1 MNLPKRFG
9 FINTAAKFVALVCLP
24 ALLALSALAQTGTT
38 IVRGNVTD
46 QQGQPIAGA
55 TVKLTS
61 AEKNLSRTQTTNA
74 DGGYVFSAVPPG
86 TYQVEVEAGGF
97 KKLSVDNVAALVDTP
112 REVSVQLQVGNVT
125 ESVTVTAANESPINS
140 TDASLGN
147 AFENRRVVELP
158 LNARNIVGLLS
169 LQAGVTRQGEV
180 TGGRRDQAN
189 ITIDGVD
196 ANEQQTGLDVVAPG
210 GNGAFNPGVGVAQ
223 GNALAAVLRTN
234 PDAVQEFRVTT
245 SNPNASQGRSSGAQ
259 VSLVTKSGTN
269 DFHGSLYEF
278 HRNTVTSAN
287 DWFNNANG
295 RFVATDAAVVAG
307 RSKVGDERNPRPK
320 LIRNVFGGS
329 LGGPIIKDRFY
340 FFYSYEGRRDA
351 AEQSVL
357 RNVPTETL
365 RNGIV
370 RYTNASGGT
379 STLTPADIA
388 RIYPALGGVNPTALD
403 ILKTAPLPNDSS
415 IGDGLN
421 RAGFRFNAPISTS
434 LNANIVRLDYTISGK
449 QTVFFRGNYQED
461 LFGGAPN
468 FPGTPSTDFWVH
480 PKGFAAGHTWTL
492 TNSIVNNAR
501 VGLTRAAL
509 SAQGDNA
516 GTAIQ
521 FRDVFQPLLNTRT
534 QSRTNPTWNFTDDV
548 SWVKGTH
555 TAQFGANVRIIRN
568 NINSFANSY
577 DSALVNFQF
586 YQGGGASLL
595 SPPEI
600 AGSVNSSFNFDYG
613 RAVAAVLGRFSQYS
627 INSVFDKSGKAL
639 PVGTPAQRTFATEE
653 YDLYA
658 QDVWK
663 IRPNLTLTYGL
674 RYGLNTP
681 VYEANGFQLV
691 PNVVLGEF
699 LERRIASANAGRP
712 LNDPISFQLGG
723 KANDGPDFYNLDKNN
738 FAPNVSVAWSPNFGN
753 GLFGRVFG
761 RGGQSVIRGGFRM
774 LYDRVGSQLAVAA
787 ESENSFGFSST
798 TTNGANSTNITNNP
812 GPLVSLNPNVRQFP
826 RINAPGALTFPLAF
840 PADETDRIIAGI
852 DQSIISP
859 VQYTWNF
866 SIARELPKGFSFEV
880 GYVGRAARN
889 LLLTRDVMH
898 LNNLR
903 DPQSGQD
910 WYTAARILNELRNA
924 NTPIT
929 SVQNLPFFQN
939 FFPGLAGTYN
949 VNGTPTQL
957 TASQAA
963 YRLHAK
969 TAVGGRNNTDF
980 TDIQFTIDDEG
991 IFPNAFFHPQYAAL
1005 QTLSSVG
1012 RSNYHGGFFT
1022 LRQRFGANFLMDFNY
1037 TVAKAMDNA
1046 SNLETQRVLS
1056 TVIRNPIN
1064 PDLEYSVS
1072 NFDVRHVI
1080 NANWLLALPFGKGRK
1095 FFSGSNSLVDG
1106 LIGGWQLTGIT
1117 RINSGAPVGTP
1128 RDIQWATNW
1137 QTQSDGVRV
1146 RDIKSSPTA
1155 NVDGRPN
1162 LFANPLQAYQS
1173 FRNARAGEV
1182 GDRNLSTIRLPRY
1195 FVLDAGLSKS
1205 FKMPYAEGHQL
1216 QFRWEV
1222 FNVTNT
1228 QPFGVIAGLSLQP
1241 DPFNA
1246 NAPSANFG
1254 RFSGSQTPVGEPR
1267 PGRVMQF
1274 ALRYSF

>member
-1 MNLPKRFG
+1 MKSLRRIAILRDSAG
-9 FINTAAKFVALVCLP
+9 FALCAFLLCL
-24 ALLALSALAQTGTT
+24 LLSMSAMAQTGTA
-38 IVRGNVTD
+38 IVRGAIND
-46 QQGQPIAGA
+46 QQGKAVAGA
-55 TVKLTS
+55 TVTIVS
-61 AEKNLSRTQTTNA
+61 AEKNFSRTQTTSEE
-74 DGGYVFSAVPPG
+74 GVFVFSALAPG
-86 TYQVEVEAGGF
+86 AYRVDVEATNF
-97 KKLSVDNVAALVDTP
+97 KKVSISNIVALVDTP
-112 REVSVQLQVGNVT
+112 REVNVQLEVGTVT
-125 ESVTVTAANESPINS
+125 EALTITSTNEAPINT

-147 AFENRRVVELP
+147 AFENRRIVELP

-189 ITIDGVD
+189 ITIDGID
-196 ANEQQTGLDVVAPG
+196 ANEQQTGLDVVAPA
-210 GNGAFNPGVGVAQ
+210 GNGPFNPGVGVAL
-223 GNALAAVLRTN
+223 GNALAAVLRMN

-245 SNPNASQGRSSGAQ
+245 SNPNATQGRSSGAQ

-287 DWFNNANG
+287 DWFNNALG
-295 RFVATDAAVVAG
+295 RNAQGEPVA
-307 RSKVGDERNPRPK
+307 KRPK
-320 LIRNVFGGS
+320 LIRNLFGGS
-329 LGGPIIKDRFY
+329 LGGPVVKNRV
-340 FFYSYEGRRDA
+340 FFFFSYEGRRDA

-370 RYTNASGGT
+370 RYRNTSGGIT
-379 STLTPADIA
+379 TLTPADIA
-388 RIYPALGGVNPTALD
+388 RIYPATGGVNQAGLD
-403 ILKTAPLPNDSS
+403 ILKTAPLPNDFT
-415 IGDGLN
+415 IGDNLN
-421 RAGFRFNAPISTS
+421 RAGFRFNAPISTR
-434 LNANIVRLDYTISGK
+434 LNASIARFDYTINEK
-449 QTVFFRGNYQED
+449 QTLFFRGNYQED

-468 FPGTPSTDFWVH
+468 FPGTPSPNFWVH
-480 PKGFAAGHTWTL
+480 PKGFGAGHTWTI
-492 TNSIVNNAR
+492 TNSLINNAR

-516 GTAIQ
+516 GTSIL
-521 FRDVFQPLLNTRT
+521 FRDVFSPLLNTRT
-534 QSRTNPTWNFTDDV
+534 QSRTNPTWNITDDV
-548 SWVKGTH
+548 TWVKNTH
-555 TAQFGANVRIIRN
+555 TAQFGTNIRVIRN
-568 NINSFANSY
+568 NPISFANSF

-586 YQGGGASLL
+586 YQGGGASLVA
-595 SPPEI
+595 PAEI
-600 AGSVNSSFNFDYG
+600 ASTLNSSFNFDYG
-613 RAVAAVLGRFSQYS
+613 RAAAAVLGRFTQYS

-639 PVGTPAQRTFATEE
+639 PVGTPSTRTFATEE

-663 IRPNLTLTYGL
+663 IRPSLTLTYGL

-681 VYEANGFQLV
+681 VYEKNGFQLV

-699 LERRIASANAGRP
+699 LERRLASAEQGQA
-712 LNDPISFQLGG
+712 LNELISFQLGG
-723 KANDGPDFYNLDKNN
+723 KANDGPNFYDLDKNN
-738 FAPNVSVAWSPNFGN
+738 FAPHVSVAWSPNFGDN
-753 GLFGRVFG
+753 FFGRAFG
-761 RGGQSVIRGGFRM
+761 RPGQSVIRAGFRM
-774 LYDRVGSQLAVAA
+774 LYDRVGSQLAVASEA
-787 ESENSFGFSST
+787 ETSFGFSSS
-798 TTNGANSTNITNNP
+798 TTNGASSTNVTTNL
-812 GPLVSLNPNVRQFP
+812 GPLVTLNPNVRQFP
-826 RINAPGALTFPLAF
+826 RISAPSALTFPLAL

-866 SIARELPKGFSFEV
+866 TFARELPRGFSFEI
-880 GYVGRAARN
+880 GYLGRAARN

-903 DPQSGQD
+903 DPASGQD
-910 WYTAARILNELRNA
+910 WYTAARILNELRNG
-924 NTPIT
+924 NTAV
-929 SVQNLPFFQN
+929 SAVQTIPFFQK
-939 FFPGLAGTYN
+939 FFPDLAGVYN
-949 VNGTPTQL
+949 VLGSNVQL

-963 YRLHAK
+963 YYLHAK
-969 TAVGGRNNTDF
+969 RSVGGLNNTDF
-980 TDIQFTIDDEG
+980 TDIQFTIDDAG

-1005 QTLSSVG
+1005 QALSSVG
-1012 RSNYHGGFFT
+1012 RSNYHAGVFT
-1022 LRQRFGANFLMDFNY
+1022 LRQRFGASFLLDFNY
-1037 TVAKAMDNA
+1037 TVSKSMDN
-1046 SNLETQRVLS
+1046 SSTLETQRVLS
-1056 TVIRNPIN
+1056 TVIRNPID

-1072 NFDVRHVI
+1072 NFDVRHNF
-1080 NANWLLALPFGKGRK
+1080 NANWLLSLPFGKGRK
-1095 FFSGSNSLVDG
+1095 FFGDAPSVVDG

-1117 RINSGAPVGTP
+1117 RFNTGLPAGTP

-1146 RDIKSSPTA
+1146 RDIESSPSA
-1155 NVDGRPN
+1155 NVADPSGAATGLRPN
-1162 LFANPLQAYQS
+1162 LFANPLEAYRS

-1182 GDRNLSTIRLPRY
+1182 GDRNLSTIRAPRY

-1205 FKMPYAEGHQL
+1205 FRLGYAEGHQL

-1246 NAPSANFG
+1246 TLPSANFG